1 MLDFFGSSLINEM
14 PSIGEFLI
22 RTACSLL
29 CGLIV
34 ALVYMHKNKYS
45 KSMAITLVL
54 LPFTVQVII
63 MVVNGNVG
71 TGIAV
76 AGAFSLVRF
85 RSVPGSARDIGSL
98 FLAMAMGLVTGI
110 GHILYALIFLLLSS
124 AASLLL
130 VYVRFGQRETNA
142 RVMKIT
148 IPENLDYEGLFD
160 DILRKYTTSY
170 DLDKVKTSNMGSL
183 YELTYIIQLKSA
195 SMPKEFLDE
204 LRCRN
209 GNLNILVSRE
219 QINGEEL

>member
-1 MLDFFGSSLINEM
+1 MLDFISGNVINEM
-14 PSIGEFLI
+14 PGIGEFLL

-29 CGLIV
+29 CGFTV
-34 ALVYMHKNKYS
+34 AIVYMYKNKYS
-45 KSMAITLVL
+45 KSMAITLAL

-63 MVVNGNVG
+63 MVVNGNIG

-98 FLAMAMGLVTGI
+98 FLAMALGLVTGI
-110 GHILYALIFLLLSS
+110 GLLLYAVIFLLLSS

-130 VYVRFGQRETNA
+130 VYIRFGQGEANTRF
-142 RVMKIT
+142 MKIT
-148 IPENLDYEGLFD
+148 IPENLDYDGLFD
-160 DILRKYTTSY
+160 DILAKYTTSF
-170 DLDKVKTSNMGSL
+170 DLQRVRTTNMGSL
-183 YELTYIIQLKSA
+183 YELTYIIQLKSP
-195 SMPKEFLDE
+195 SLPKEFIDD

-219 QINGEEL
+219 QNNGEEL